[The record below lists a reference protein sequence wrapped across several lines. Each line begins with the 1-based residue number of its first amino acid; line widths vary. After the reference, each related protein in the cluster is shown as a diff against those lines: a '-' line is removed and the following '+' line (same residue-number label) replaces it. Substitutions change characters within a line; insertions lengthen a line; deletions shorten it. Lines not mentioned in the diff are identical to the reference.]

1 MFGDKYYIGS
11 LHWTASGYAF
21 AFVLLRRQENVW
33 ARSSSCYVLG
43 GTGWVHVF
51 LVRRGRKI
59 RLVLGCYKKNPS
71 FQRIERKTHLVLEGW
86 PNLGPSFQRRE
97 RKIHLVLGHWSFLD
111 LLVLCEQLV
120 FLYLPR
126 KAVLYKLIV
135 KQHFQ
140 LKQRRSIQ
148 TPSWPITHQ
157 DRDMDSRP
165 PGCYLIVLFWKE

>member
-1 MFGDKYYIGS
+1 MIGDKYYIWS
-11 LHWTASGYAF
+11 LHWTVSGYAF

-71 FQRIERKTHLVLEGW
+71 FQRIERKIHLVLEGW
-86 PNLGPSFQRRE
+86 PNLRPSFQRRE

-126 KAVLYKLIV
+126 KNHHRMKHRPRNLIFYHV
-135 KQHFQ
+135 RRRNYPHHFSC
-140 LKQRRSIQ
+140 RRLHHPKISIIISK
-148 TPSWPITHQ
+148 TFS
-157 DRDMDSRP
+157 
-165 PGCYLIVLFWKE
+165 